1 MNASERIKATVRHQ
15 VPDRVPMHIN
25 ASEWLVNRLIK
36 HLSLSDPK
44 QLLEYMNIDV
54 YDMRGV
60 DLHSG
65 TAPGYVGP
73 EHPILKPGKK
83 WGGNIMALWNI
94 LEYQKNS
101 VHGTVLEIQQ
111 PPLSANQSIS
121 EWEDYLWPDPDW
133 FDFSEIS
140 SDLAEWTDFSIMA
153 SGGSVFQHASYLI
166 GLDVQLMDLLTDP
179 DRANYILDKIFDF
192 YYEYYRRLFEEAGGL
207 IDVFALADDFGTQ
220 NSLLISPDTFDEYF
234 AKRIRK
240 MADLAHQYDCF
251 FLLHT
256 CGNIEAL
263 IPRFIDLGVDIL
275 DPIQPESMDPGKIKK
290 LYGKDICLRGGI
302 SSQQVLAHGSPKD
315 VEIEVRQKLDDL
327 MPGGG
332 YIFSPGHPVLQVDI
346 PTENIITMYQTAYK
360 YGKY

>member
-1 MNASERIKATVRHQ
+1 MNASDRIKAAVQHQ
-15 VPDRVPMHIN
+15 VSDRIPMHIN
-25 ASEWLVNRLIK
+25 ASQWIVDRLLK
-36 HLSLSDPK
+36 HLALSDPK
-44 QLLEYMNIDV
+44 ELLEYLHIDV
-54 YDMRGV
+54 YDMRGI

-65 TAPGYVGP
+65 SAPRYIGP
-73 EHPILKPGKK
+73 EHPILKPGKM

-94 LEYQKNS
+94 MEYQKES
-101 VHGTVLEIQQ
+101 VHGSVLEIQP
-111 PPLSANQSIS
+111 PPLTANQSLS
-121 EWEDYLWPDPDW
+121 EWDDYQWPDPDW
-133 FDFSEIS
+133 FDYSEIS
-140 SDLAEWTDFSIMA
+140 YDLDKWSDFSIMA
-153 SGGSVFQHASYLI
+153 SGGSVFQHASYII

-192 YYEYYRRLFEEAGGL
+192 YYEYYRRLFEQAGNI

-220 NSLLISPDTFDEYF
+220 NSLLISPDTFDKYF
-234 AKRIRK
+234 AGRIRR
-240 MADLAHQYDCF
+240 MADLAHQYDSF

-256 CGNIEAL
+256 CGNIEPL
-263 IPRFIDLGVDIL
+263 IPRFIELGVDIL
-275 DPIQPESMDPGKIKK
+275 DPVQPESMDPGKIKK

-302 SSQQVLAHGSPKD
+302 SSQQVLAHGTPKD
-315 VEIEVRQKLDDL
+315 VETEVRRKLDDL